1 MTDAPRPADPKP
13 AASVIIVR
21 DAPSGAPEP
30 IEVYMIRR
38 KKAMKFLGGFYAF
51 PGGKVDPADAST
63 EAFGLCHGLGA
74 TEAAQCFPDHD
85 TPAPLAFWVAAVR
98 ELLEESGVL
107 LACDARGRAIDPGAS
122 QFSERLE
129 AARRALVTGG
139 EAFPAILA
147 REDWHCDLRPLRYV
161 SYFVTPQSS
170 PIRFAAR
177 FFLCRLPAGQEP
189 RLFTEETSEGFW
201 IHPGDGY
208 RRFLANEMAM
218 AEPAEFGLAF
228 IAQFHS
234 VAELWD
240 WCGDNRE
247 KFTGIIDRI
256 EFWKDFDWQRSQGPQ
271 PGRKD
276 TTSGGSG

>member
-1 MTDAPRPADPKP
+1 VADAARPVDPKP

-21 DAPSGAPEP
+21 DAPPGAPEP
-30 IEVYMIRR
+30 IEVYMVRR

-51 PGGKVDPADAST
+51 PGGKVDPEDASAD
-63 EAFGLCHGLGA
+63 AFGLCRGLTA
-74 TEAAQCFPDHD
+74 DEAALCFPAHD
-85 TPAPLAFWVAAVR
+85 TAAPLAFWVAAVR

-107 LACDARGRAIDPGAS
+107 LACDAGGRAIDSADS
-122 QFSERLE
+122 QFSGRLD
-129 AARRALVTGG
+129 AARRALLTGG
-139 EAFPAILA
+139 EAFPGILA
-147 REDWHCDLRPLRYV
+147 REGWHCDLRPLRYV
-161 SYFVTPQSS
+161 SYFVTPRSS

-208 RRFLANEMAM
+208 RRFLASEMAM

-228 IAQFHS
+228 IAQFSS

-256 EFWKDFDWQRSQGPQ
+256 EFWKDFDWKQNRWPVWA
-271 PGRKD
+271 PKR
-276 TTSGGSG
+276 TPP

>member
-1 MTDAPRPADPKP
+1 MSSVAEPRP

-21 DAPSGAPEP
+21 DAPAAAPEP

-51 PGGKVDPADAST
+51 PGGKVDLDDASAG
-63 EAFGLCHGLGA
+63 AFGACHGLD
-74 TEAAQCFPDHD
+74 AAAAARCFPDHD

-107 LACDARGRAIDPGAS
+107 LACDGAGRPIDARDAHV
-122 QFSERLE
+122 SERLE
-129 AARRALVTGG
+129 AARRALVADQ
-139 EAFPAILA
+139 ERFSAILA
-147 REDWHCDLRPLRYV
+147 REGWRSDLGSLRYL
-161 SYFVTPQSS
+161 SYFVTPRSS

-201 IHPGDGY
+201 IHPGHGY
-208 RRFLANEMAM
+208 RRFLTGEMAM

-228 IAQFHS
+228 IAQFRS
-234 VAELWD
+234 VADLWD
-240 WCGDNRE
+240 CCDDNRE

-256 EFWKDFDWQRSQGPQ
+256 EFWQGFDWKQNRFSGKA
-271 PGRKD
+271 PGV
-276 TTSGGSG
+276 SGV